1 MVQEIILEPVN
12 ASEPVE
18 EEAADPTPEQVEA
31 EPVEETVADT
41 APVEAEEEPVVPA
54 PKRRGRPPGK
64 AKTAAA
70 PPPPKAKKAPAPKAT
85 APKPRTKKPPP
96 PPESDSSSSE
106 DEVERNLYEHVSRPS
121 LETAVLE
128 FLVNKRASESAR
140 RRELWARMAQF

>member
-18 EEAADPTPEQVEA
+18 EEAADPAPEQVEA
-31 EPVEETVADT
+31 EPVEETVASIV
-41 APVEAEEEPVVPA
+41 PVEAEEEPVVPA
-54 PKRRGRPPGK
+54 PKRRGRPPK

-70 PPPPKAKKAPAPKAT
+70 PLPPKAKRAPAPKAT

>member
-1 MVQEIILEPVN
+1 MEPVN

-18 EEAADPTPEQVEA
+18 EEAADPAPEQVEA

-41 APVEAEEEPVVPA
+41 AVEAEEELVVPA

-64 AKTAAA
+64 AKTVAA

-96 PPESDSSSSE
+96 PPESDSSSIE
-106 DEVERNLYEHVSRPS
+106 DEVTSNLYEHVSRPS

-128 FLVNKRASESAR
+128 YLVNKRASESAR

>member
-12 ASEPVE
+12 SSEPVE
-18 EEAADPTPEQVEA
+18 EEAADPAPEQVEA
-31 EPVEETVADT
+31 EPVEEEAADPP
-41 APVEAEEEPVVPA
+41 PVEAQEEPVVPA
-54 PKRRGRPPGK
+54 PKRRGRPPK

-70 PPPPKAKKAPAPKAT
+70 PPPPKAKKAPASKAT

-128 FLVNKRASESAR
+128 YLVNKRASESAR